1 MIEQLKL
8 LLDAA
13 QWKSRDEDE
22 SVDYKA
28 YRSSKVLIA
37 SLKSAIEAAEE
48 FLAITNSRP
57 ADYDPFA
64 HQQE

>member
-13 QWKSRDEDE
+13 QWKARDEDE

-48 FLAITNSRP
+48 LDRKSVV
-57 ADYDPFA
+57 
-64 HQQE
+64 